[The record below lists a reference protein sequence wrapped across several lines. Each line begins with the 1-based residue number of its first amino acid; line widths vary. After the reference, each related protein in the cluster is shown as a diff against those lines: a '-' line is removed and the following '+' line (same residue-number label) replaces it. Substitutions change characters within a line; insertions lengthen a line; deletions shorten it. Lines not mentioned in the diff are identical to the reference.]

1 MENDWGRFRAVVIGV
16 ELISIGNS
24 PPLGLVQDGNWKK
37 MEMNESKE
45 RKFPFESAG
54 HVQHKESSK

>member
-16 ELISIGNS
+16 ELISIGNV

-37 MEMNESKE
+37 NGSEWKE
-45 RKFPFESAG
+45 RKFQFENGARST
-54 HVQHKESSK
+54 